1 VSGYWQ
7 GFIAGSFATAGLL
20 LGGLLGIKLA
30 PRLLEGAGP
39 ALWVSVAALFVVLVV
54 AYAVSGYW
62 QGFIAG
68 SFATAG
74 LLLGGLLGIK
84 LAPRLLEGAG
94 PALWVSVAALFVVL
108 VCASFGQ
115 ALLQFAGARLRSRIR
130 WQPARAL
137 DAVGGAVLSMAAV
150 LVVAWALGVAVSGS
164 RLPWASDQVRASTV
178 LQRVDAVMPPRAVVA
193 LNSFS
198 TLLGSSFP
206 RYLEPFARERIVNV
220 APPAPGLA
228 LDPEIRAAGASVYK
242 IRGETSCQRGVEGTG
257 FLYGPD
263 RVMTNAHVVAGVDA
277 PTVLVGDRSLPA
289 RVVYYNPDID
299 IAVLAVEGLRARQ
312 LRFDPAG
319 RRRQQ
324 AAVLGYPQDGPYDVQ
339 GARIRGKQRLRSPD
353 IYNEG
358 TVIRDVYSVRS
369 LVRPGN
375 SGGPLVSTS
384 GRVLGVVF
392 AASVSD
398 EDTGYALTAD
408 QVAASAATGL
418 TRSGTVDTG
427 ECTS

>member
-1 VSGYWQ
+1 MN
-7 GFIAGSFATAGLL
+7 
-20 LGGLLGIKLA
+20 
-30 PRLLEGAGP
+30 
-39 ALWVSVAALFVVLVV
+39 ALDWILVALVI

-74 LLLGGLLGIK
+74 LLLGGYLGIR

-115 ALLQFAGARLRSRIR
+115 ALLQFAGARIRSRIR

-137 DAVGGAVLSMAAV
+137 DAVGGAALSMAAV

-178 LQRVDAVMPPRAVVA
+178 LQRVDGVMPPRAVVA

-198 TLLGSSFP
+198 DLLGSSFP
-206 RYLEPFARERIVNV
+206 RYLEPFASERIVSV
-220 APPAPGLA
+220 APPSSALA

-242 IRGETSCQRGVEGTG
+242 IRGETDCHRGVEGSG
-257 FLYGPD
+257 FLYGPG

-277 PTVLVGDRSLPA
+277 PTLLLGEREVPA

-299 IAVLAVEGLRARQ
+299 IAVLAVDGLRARQ
-312 LRFDPAG
+312 LRFAG
-319 RRRQQ
+319 EGRPRQE

-339 GARIRGKQRLRSPD
+339 GARIRGQQRLRSPD

-358 TVIRDVYSVRS
+358 TVIREVYSLRA

-375 SGGPLVSTS
+375 SGGPLVTTN

-398 EDTGYALTAD
+398 EDTGYALTAE
-408 QVAASAATGL
+408 QVSVPAATGL
-418 TRSGTVDTG
+418 TRTAAVDTG
-427 ECTS
+427 DCA